1 MLGYANYRG
10 ERVQIIEL
18 IFGGRD
24 SVAMINYGG
33 VAWVGLHEL
42 SEIELIDV
50 TFSRIT
56 ANRGA

>member
-1 MLGYANYRG
+1 MLVYASYRG

-24 SVAMINYGG
+24 NVAMINYGG
-33 VAWVGLHEL
+33 IAWVGLHEL

-56 ANRGA
+56 TNRGA